1 MTRPNSLLCAAILFC
16 AAVAQPSSNGYLVA
30 GAGARDQKLI
40 TEGAAG
46 GEWVI
51 GKGFGVGGEL
61 GAVAAHGFAMF
72 SANGYYHLAAASH
85 QRKFDPFVT
94 GGYTLGLRFQS
105 LIFGGPANENLF
117 NAGGGINFW
126 LWRRLGLR
134 AEFRDIVAHGQPS
147 PNFWVFR
154 GGILLR

>member
-1 MTRPNSLLCAAILFC
+1 LLSFLSCAAL
-16 AAVAQPSSNGYLVA
+16 VAQPSSNGYLVA

-40 TEGAAG
+40 SEAAVG
-46 GEWVI
+46 GEWVF
-51 GKGFGVGGEL
+51 GKGFGVGGEI
-61 GAVAAHGFAMF
+61 GAVAGHESFGMF

-94 GGYTLGLRFQS
+94 GGYTLGFS
-105 LIFGGPANENLF
+105 IFGGTGSAF

-134 AEFRDIVAHGQPS
+134 AEFRDVVVHGNSS
-147 PNFWVFR
+147 PNFAVFR
-154 GGILLR
+154 GGILFR

>member
-16 AAVAQPSSNGYLVA
+16 AAAVAQPSSNGYLVA

-40 TEGAAG
+40 SEAAVG

-51 GKGFGVGGEL
+51 GKGFGVGGEI
-61 GAVAAHGFAMF
+61 GAVAGHESFGFF
-72 SANGYYHLAAASH
+72 SPNGYYHLTRH
-85 QRKFDPFVT
+85 GKLDPFVT
-94 GGYTLGLRFQS
+94 GGYTLGFS
-105 LIFGGPANENLF
+105 IFGGAGSAF

-134 AEFRDIVAHGQPS
+134 AEFRDIVVHGNPS
-147 PNFWVFR
+147 PNFAVFR
-154 GGILLR
+154 GGLLFR